1 MDKRSIT
8 HPVERSHS
16 FDEILNWFKE
26 NNVEF
31 INSFPRSDL
40 ALEENE
46 NVFKNFFNNGAQA
59 NFLERFLTQISMVFS
74 KPGAEGGLFLF
85 LGKKN

>member
-1 MDKRSIT
+1 MYKKVPNRKKIYKKFLYAFSKIFLKPIDSI
-8 HPVERSHS
+8 
-16 FDEILNWFKE
+16 
-26 NNVEF
+26 
-31 INSFPRSDL
+31 
-40 ALEENE
+40 
-46 NVFKNFFNNGAQA
+46 FNLTLRA